1 VIGEEGANIDH
12 IEFVDRTSDFRD
24 IVLDLQVRDLKHLNM
39 IIGNL
44 KAQSVVSKVER
55 VNG

>member
-1 VIGEEGANIDH
+1 
-12 IEFVDRTSDFRD
+12 
-24 IVLDLQVRDLKHLNM
+24 VLDLQVRDLKHLNM

-44 KAQSVVSKVER
+44 KSQSVVSKVER

>member
-44 KAQSVVSKVER
+44 KSQSVVSKVER

>member
-1 VIGEEGANIDH
+1 
-12 IEFVDRTSDFRD
+12 VDRTSDFRD

-44 KAQSVVSKVER
+44 KGKSVVSKVER